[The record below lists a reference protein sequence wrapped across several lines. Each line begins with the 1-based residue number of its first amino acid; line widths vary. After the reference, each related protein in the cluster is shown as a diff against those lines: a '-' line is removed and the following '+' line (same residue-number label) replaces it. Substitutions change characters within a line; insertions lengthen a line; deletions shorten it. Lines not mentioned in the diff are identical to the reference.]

1 MKDYKRPFH
10 ALRKPCLTKWTFQL
24 LLTLVIFLTA
34 SCEKPV
40 IVEESTNK
48 KENNKGT
55 DNKGNKNDN
64 ENKNDNGGWTNDDK
78 TDDDSHE
85 EWSNGEEWQDG
96 DTVNVAAFKAHDF
109 EDAVWVKG
117 YIVGCAST
125 TGGYKYYFT
134 QPFESMTSILI
145 ADSKK
150 ENNKKNVV
158 AIQLK
163 SGSYIRE
170 DLNLAENPENHKRM
184 VAIYGYKTTYLKIEG
199 MKDILDYELK

>member
-10 ALRKPCLTKWTFQL
+10 ALRKPCFTKWTFQL
-24 LLTLVIFLTA
+24 LLTFIIFLSA

-40 IVEESTNK
+40 IDEESTNK

-55 DNKGNKNDN
+55 DNKG
-64 ENKNDNGGWTNDDK
+64 NKNDNGGWTNDDK

-85 EWSNGEEWQDG
+85 EWSNGEEWQDD

-134 QPFESMTSILI
+134 QPFESMASILI

-150 ENNKKNVV
+150 ENDKKNVV